1 MSVKRQSSPTV
12 RGGVFGNSDTE
23 SSAGSSNSAGSQQ
36 RVSLEPNPVSR
47 AVLVAAVKLVA
58 LAALVG
64 VGAGLLLTD
73 VLVLHDG
80 IRESSLTEVGQEFML
95 FAITLLF
102 WFRARQPGFS
112 GFGALTGGLFGC
124 MLIRELDGPTD
135 LIHQDVWQYPAYVLA
150 IVCLYTGWRDRTNA
164 LSRFAELFELPSYGL
179 LLGGLMT
186 ILVFSRMFGV
196 PVLWQHILTSGYVK
210 TAKHAAEEGTELLGY
225 CLCLA
230 ATLDYI
236 WETRRR
242 RI

>member
-1 MSVKRQSSPTV
+1 MS
-12 RGGVFGNSDTE
+12 GGAFGNSDPE
-23 SSAGSSNSAGSQQ
+23 SPAGSSNLAGSQ
-36 RVSLEPNPVSR
+36 RHVGLEPNPVSN
-47 AVLVAAVKLVA
+47 AVLVAVFKFVA
-58 LAALVG
+58 LAALVC

-73 VLVLHDG
+73 VLILHDG
-80 IRESSLTEVGQEFML
+80 IRESSLTEVGQEAML
-95 FAITLLF
+95 FAVTLLF
-102 WFRARQPGFS
+102 WFRARHPGFS

-135 LIHQDVWQYPAYVLA
+135 LIHQDIWQYPAYVLA
-150 IVCLYTGWRDRTNA
+150 VVCLYLGWRDRTNA
-164 LSRFAELFELPSYGL
+164 LARFAEFFKLPSYGL

-196 PVLWQHILTSGYVK
+196 PVLWQHILISGYVK

-236 WETRRR
+236 WDTRRR
-242 RI
+242 RS